1 MRFLASAVFL
11 RAANVGGSS
20 VFSPAALAK
29 RLDLVNIGAAGTF
42 VARRRVSAREI
53 ARALPFELDVVVR
66 PGVEVTELVA
76 AGPPKVPHN
85 VQLFVVVL
93 VRSPR
98 ASPNLPF
105 ERPEGQNWFLRV
117 LERRGAFVVCAR
129 RVEVQ
134 RGLDLSAIIQR
145 SFGVPATARSWG
157 TMVRVAEA
165 LSRL

>member
-1 MRFLASAVFL
+1 LASAVFL
-11 RAANVGGSS
+11 RAVNVGGSS

-53 ARALPFELDVVVR
+53 ARELPFETDIVVR
-66 PGVEVTELVA
+66 PGVEVTKLVA
-76 AGPPKVPHN
+76 AGPPKVPPN

-98 ASPNLPF
+98 ASPKLPF
-105 ERPEGQNWFLRV
+105 ERPEGRNWFLRV
-117 LERRGAFVVCAR
+117 VERRGAFVVCAR
-129 RVEVQ
+129 RVEAQ
-134 RGLDLSAIIQR
+134 RGLDLSAIMQR

>member
-1 MRFLASAVFL
+1 MTKAEL
-11 RAANVGGSS
+11 
-20 VFSPAALAK
+20 
-29 RLDLVNIGAAGTF
+29 I
-42 VARRRVSAREI
+42 
-53 ARALPFELDVVVR
+53 ELDIVVR
-66 PGVEVTELVA
+66 PGVEVTKLVA
-76 AGPPKVPHN
+76 AGPPKVPRN
-85 VQLFVVVL
+85 AQLFVVVL

-105 ERPEGQNWFLRV
+105 ERPEGKENWFLRV
-117 LERRGAFVVCAR
+117 VERRGAFVVCAR

>member
-1 MRFLASAVFL
+1 MASAVFL
-11 RAANVGGSS
+11 RAVNVGGSR
-20 VFSPAALAK
+20 VFSPAAVAK

-53 ARALPFELDVVVR
+53 ARELPFELDIVVR
-66 PGVEVTELVA
+66 PGVEVTKLVA
-76 AGPPKVPHN
+76 AGPPNVPRDT
-85 VQLFVVVL
+85 QLFVVVL

-105 ERPEGQNWFLRV
+105 ERPEGRNWFLRV
-117 LERRGAFVVCAR
+117 VERRGAFVVCAR
-129 RVEVQ
+129 RVEAQ
-134 RGLDLSAIIQR
+134 PGLDLSSIMQR

-165 LSRL
+165 LSPL